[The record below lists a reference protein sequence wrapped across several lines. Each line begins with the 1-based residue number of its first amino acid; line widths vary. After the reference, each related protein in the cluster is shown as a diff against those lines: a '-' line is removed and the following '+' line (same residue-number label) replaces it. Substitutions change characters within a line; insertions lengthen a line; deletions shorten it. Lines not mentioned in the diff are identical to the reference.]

1 MTRDQVA
8 TISHTV
14 AEDGDALGVVIAHGN
29 LLHSYEAIVQAISP
43 SSEARV
49 LSVLPMSHMF
59 ERGAGILVPLG
70 VGATVSF
77 ADRQIDRWRGDM
89 IEVRPTAMA
98 TIPLF
103 LERVEQRVT
112 MAVADGPAWRRALFG
127 WATGLGH
134 RHYANH
140 AAGRRD
146 GWWLRARRFVA
157 LRTVMRPIRN
167 GFGGRLEYLMTGGA
181 ALPESTGLFFESIGI
196 PVLEGYGL
204 TETAPILT
212 ANQPRSYRYGSV
224 GTPVAGTE
232 LRLDPVNGEILA
244 RGPQIM
250 VGYLDRPVETARA
263 IDTDGWLH
271 TGDIG
276 AFDATGRLRIVGRL
290 KNLLVLAT
298 GKNVAPAPIERA
310 IETSP
315 FIAQAVLVGDD
326 RDQTGALLVPNLAA
340 LREVVRRD
348 RRRSRWRLRLPTGGS
363 GPAARR
369 GGAAHG
375 RIRGLRTTETIRR
388 CCPARSAREAGELDG
403 IGRPVRAA
411 VLRSFGDIERALL
424 GADRSHRDRPAP
436 GAAGSVTP
444 GAVPAPESETEPS
457 PTPSA

>member
-276 AFDATGRLRIVGRL
+276 AFDATGRLRIVGRR

-340 LREVVRRD
+340 LREVVD
-348 RRRSRWRLRLPTGGS
+348 GTDGEADADFVSRPQVQARLRAEVERLTAEFAAYERPRRFAVLPRPLST
-363 GPAARR
+363 
-369 GGAAHG
+369 
-375 RIRGLRTTETIRR
+375 
-388 CCPARSAREAGELDG
+388 EAGELDG

-411 VLRSFGDIERALL
+411 VLRSFGGIERALL

-444 GAVPAPESETEPS
+444 GGVPAPESETEPS